1 MNRRNLLQI
10 IASATLAAAIEVTG
24 LVTTIRKTVTRVMVN
39 PDYLAAECEAL
50 VFWDTVK
57 KEGSLVVIRG
67 LEAAKAA
74 EQDWVKKHGGIADPS
89 GVALVPDH
97 CRQRY
102 NFVDGKY
109 VEVPYYMTY
118 EEEVSV

>member
-1 MNRRNLLQI
+1 MNRRSIFKL
-10 IASATLAAAIEVTG
+10 LAAATFAAAVEVVG
-24 LVTTIRKTVTRVMVN
+24 LAPAIKKVVTRVMVN

-57 KEGSLVVIRG
+57 KEGQMVVIRG
-67 LEAAKAA
+67 TDAAKSA
-74 EQDWVKKHGGIADPS
+74 EDEWVRKHGGIVDPS

-97 CRQRY
+97 RRQRY

-109 VEVPYYMTY
+109 AEVPYFKTY
-118 EEEVSV
+118 EEEVPA

>member
-1 MNRRNLLQI
+1 MNRRSIFKIL
-10 IASATLAAAIEVTG
+10 ASATLAAAIEVTG
-24 LVTTIRKTVTRVMVN
+24 LVPTVRKLVTRVMAN
-39 PDYLAAECEAL
+39 PAYYTAECEAL

-67 LEAAKAA
+67 VAAAKAA
-74 EQDWVKKHGGIADPS
+74 EEEWVKKHGGVSDPD

-109 VEVPYYMTY
+109 VEVPFYLTY
-118 EEEVSV
+118 EEEVPV